1 MELPVTETWER
12 HPDDCGTLM
21 RAASSMIGVLPFPR
35 SGESSHP
42 WDDRPPQGAFMVI
55 EVDQVEECYQRA
67 GA

>member
-1 MELPVTETWER
+1 
-12 HPDDCGTLM
+12 
-21 RAASSMIGVLPFPR
+21 MIGVLPFPR